1 VRGLSVDRLS
11 RHHVPFTVVF
21 VALGVAVADSL
32 SKIWARHSLVA
43 GPKHILGP
51 LWFQLQ
57 YNTGLAF
64 SFRGAGTIVTSIIV
78 LVVSAA
84 VLVSGLRAR
93 PGAVSWGFGLLI
105 GGGVA
110 NAIDRFAASPHEV
123 TDFIAVGSFPIF
135 NLADASITIGF
146 LVLLVKLLQGE
157 KLLT

>member
-1 VRGLSVDRLS
+1 
-11 RHHVPFTVVF
+11 
-21 VALGVAVADSL
+21 VALGVAVVDSL
-32 SKIWARHSLVA
+32 SKIWARHVLVDA
-43 GPKHILGP
+43 PKHIFGP

-64 SFRGAGTIVTSIIV
+64 SFRGAGTIVTSIVVI
-78 LVVSAA
+78 VVSTA
-84 VLVSGLRAR
+84 VFVSGLRAR
-93 PGAVSWGFGLLI
+93 AGGASWGFGLLI

-123 TDFIAVGSFPIF
+123 TDFIAVGSFPVF

>member
-11 RHHVPFTVVF
+11 RYHVPFTVVF

-43 GPKHILGP
+43 GAKHILGP

-57 YNTGLAF
+57 YNAGLAF
-64 SFRGAGTIVTSIIV
+64 SFRGAGTIVTSVIV
-78 LVVSAA
+78 IVVSVA
-84 VLVSGLRAR
+84 VLLSGLRAR
-93 PGAVSWGFGLLI
+93 PGASSWGI

-135 NLADASITIGF
+135 NLADAAITIGF